1 MYMKSNLRKNIMMSA
16 LIRNKFLHN
25 LKIRLR
31 FSSFFLILY
40 SVLFIVFQ
48 THNLLTWPK
57 NTTSYHYL
65 DIKLV
70 AFFVQSMFST
80 IQWEIDVSQIAH
92 IAPSIQISSSSTRN
106 SQGNGYVCCCGL
118 LLACSMWIVAINVRG
133 WYSLCFIAGL
143 DIDSLLWIKVRQQ
156 IKNNLKCNL
165 N

>member
-1 MYMKSNLRKNIMMSA
+1 MMSA

-31 FSSFFLILY
+31 FSSFSWYYILSFL
-40 SVLFIVFQ
+40 LFFKCIICW
-48 THNLLTWPK
+48 HDRK
-57 NTTSYHYL
+57 KTTSYHYL